1 MDPIRLEHE
10 SNRLTTILHI
20 YATIHPPIILA
31 AIFYG
36 FVVLFAML
44 FGSRANGW
52 LIKPGR

>member
-1 MDPIRLEHE
+1 LHPTRLEHE
-10 SNRLTTILHI
+10 SNRVTILHI

-31 AIFYG
+31 AIFNG

-44 FGSRANGW
+44 FGCRANGW